1 MTQLTITDKL
11 RNLIHW
17 GLVIC
22 NQIVTWTAFAILA
35 MFVLDIDMKKPNC
48 WFRDF
53 ELLET
58 IMRDVSKFGEKLTSN
73 QLFGNCTNFP
83 ISALDL

>member
-1 MTQLTITDKL
+1 MTQLTITDIL
-11 RNLIHW
+11 RNLNHW
-17 GLVIC
+17 GLVIY
-22 NQIVTWTAFAILA
+22 NQIVTWTAKTILA
-35 MFVLDIDMKKPNC
+35 MFVLNIDMKKPNC
-48 WFRDF
+48 WFWDF

-73 QLFGNCTNFP
+73 QLFRNCTNFP